1 MKYYTC
7 PNCKG
12 EIMKGYN
19 SCPNCGTEIVIIND
33 TICPKSLYE
42 SLPDVLNSL
51 DKVEREAIESKEY
64 IEENINNPE
73 HYNTL
78 KNNQEL
84 KNEQITRTLDVKK
97 NSEDLSQ
104 VLKSMLDS
112 PSELNIL
119 KSLEP
124 IFGESETKIRHTYS
138 ILTELLTLI
147 DKYLDKIE
155 SDENTENNN
164 NKTTTINNERIL
176 DI

>member
-12 EIMKGYN
+12 EIIEGYS

-33 TICPKSLYE
+33 TVCPKSLYE

-51 DKVEREAIESKEY
+51 DKVEKEAIESKKY
-64 IEENINNPE
+64 IEANINNPE
-73 HYNTL
+73 HYINL
-78 KNNQEL
+78 ENNQEF
-84 KNEQITRTLDVKK
+84 KNEQMTRTLDVKE
-97 NSEDLSQ
+97 NSKELSQ
-104 VLKSMLDS
+104 VLKSILDS
-112 PSELNIL
+112 PSELDTL

-124 IFGESETKIRHTYS
+124 IFGESETKIRHTYI

-147 DKYLDKIE
+147 DKYLDRID

-164 NKTTTINNERIL
+164 DKTINNERIL